1 MKVDRD
7 MMALLKA
14 TKKAA
19 RPPQEA
25 LERIQ
30 KLVASRRRTADDAA
44 TELDQG
50 SDIAN

>member
-19 RPPQEA
+19 LPPAET
-25 LERIQ
+25 LERIR
-30 KLVASRRRTADDAA
+30 KSAALRERSAEKAEAA
-44 TELDQG
+44 TTHG
-50 SDIAN
+50 SDIRN